1 MHKIFDYIK
10 GDKVIWITVLFMA
23 LASILLVYSSVITLA
38 YRYHDGNTFYYILKH
53 SLFIISGFAL
63 IFFIHKINHR
73 YFSRIGQL
81 VFWASLPLLVLTLII
96 GTNINEASRWLTIP
110 VINQSFQTSDL
121 AKLGLILFLARLLTV
136 NSGAVKIINKAF
148 LPAIVATAAVCV
160 LILPANFS
168 TAAVVFI
175 SSLMLM
181 FMAGVPLKH
190 LSLIIPA
197 GVLGLLLIFTTAK
210 VAPEVFPRAE
220 TWTKRV
226 ERYISNEKAD
236 PNADYQVEQ
245 AKIAIATGGI
255 TGKGPGNS
263 TQRNFL
269 PHSSSDFI
277 YAIVLE
283 EYGLIGGLI
292 ILMFYMI
299 LLYRA
304 IRIAQKTT
312 HTFGAYVVL
321 GLSFSLV
328 FQGLINMAVNV
339 NLLPVTGQ
347 PLPLVSM
354 GGTSLW
360 FTCISLGIILSVSR
374 TIEETEDE
382 EQAVEPQNQKVS
394 HVAT

>member
-1 MHKIFDYIK
+1 M
-10 GDKVIWITVLFMA
+10 
-23 LASILLVYSSVITLA
+23 
-38 YRYHDGNTFYYILKH
+38 
-53 SLFIISGFAL
+53 
-63 IFFIHKINHR
+63 
-73 YFSRIGQL
+73 
-81 VFWASLPLLVLTLII
+81 
-96 GTNINEASRWLTIP
+96 
-110 VINQSFQTSDL
+110 
-121 AKLGLILFLARLLTV
+121 
-136 NSGAVKIINKAF
+136 NKAF
-148 LPAIVATAAVCV
+148 LPAIVATAAVCI

-374 TIEETEDE
+374 TIEETEVE